1 MSIVIP
7 DPKIYF
13 QIAVSVADA
22 AAVNPN
28 AIKTL
33 LANGLSIFFLLK
45 ANQFLVMVL
54 IIYLK
59 ILLIV
64 LFYAIDFLIILYYL
78 INYFKKFWNL
88 FIS

>member
-1 MSIVIP
+1 MNNSAISRELTIFIILFISSFEIMSTVIP

-33 LANGLSIFFLLK
+33 LANGLSIFF
-45 ANQFLVMVL
+45 
-54 IIYLK
+54 Y
-59 ILLIV
+59 
-64 LFYAIDFLIILYYL
+64 
-78 INYFKKFWNL
+78 
-88 FIS
+88 